1 MYQSSKLIMC
11 ANGHLINQCGV
22 KKVLFVMRVLLFKIT
37 RSGVTKLLWFTA
49 ISVIL
54 QLATPAHAHDDFDHN
69 SGVAEQYHVCSLCAL
84 DQPPKAIVGFDT
96 PQISVRG
103 IGSAQYTQDHSVDSS
118 QPHSVRPPA
127 RAPPSQN

>member
-1 MYQSSKLIMC
+1 MLCNDPLSSITSEYPGRL
-11 ANGHLINQCGV
+11 HP
-22 KKVLFVMRVLLFKIT
+22 FVIVWYLN
-37 RSGVTKLLWFTA
+37 TA
-49 ISVIL
+49 
-54 QLATPAHAHDDFDHN
+54 LADTSLN